1 MRQQHKAFMGQFAAA
16 RNEVA
21 TLRNSPMGESAKF
34 ATLSMPAVR
43 STSAQSR
50 PLPPSQKKR
59 P

>member
-16 RNEVA
+16 RHEVA
-21 TLRNSPMGESAKF
+21 TLKSSPMGESAKF

-43 STSAQSR
+43 STLEPSR
-50 PLPPSQKKR
+50 PQPPIQKKR